1 MLAAN
6 ALVTVVIIVAALI
19 FVSAVYALYWASR
32 NGQLE
37 RFEDGARTIFTEEEP
52 EGQPL
57 DSFPDK
63 EKPRPP
69 WPPEEETRS

>member
-1 MLAAN
+1 MFAAN
-6 ALVTVVIIVAALI
+6 ALITVVIIVASLI

-32 NGQLE
+32 HGQLE
-37 RFEDGARTIFTEEEP
+37 RFEEGAKSIFTEEEP

-63 EKPRPP
+63 EKPQPP